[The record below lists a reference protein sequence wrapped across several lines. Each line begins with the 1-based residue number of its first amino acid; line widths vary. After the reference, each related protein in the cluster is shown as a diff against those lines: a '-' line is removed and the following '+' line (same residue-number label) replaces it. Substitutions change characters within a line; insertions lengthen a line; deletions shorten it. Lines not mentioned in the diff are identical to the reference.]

1 MKKVLFTLTLLLVPA
16 MIMAESFST
25 LWKKVTEA
33 RQKDLPKTEISLLN
47 NIIAKATTEDN
58 YGHLIKAQLEKY
70 HACRLFN
77 DEQVASTIEEIK
89 QKEAETQSKALQAV
103 YNCALGLIY
112 QDLSQ
117 SNIDPDK
124 LSRPYFQ
131 KAMANPDELAR
142 HKTTELQ
149 PAFTLGLDSRIFN
162 NDLLHVIGMYARDYS
177 TLSKYY
183 NAHSN
188 RPAACI
194 MALKALQETRDEDT
208 KVARKSRYLHS
219 LDSLIEVY
227 RDLPEAGE
235 LAVEHYNFISEST
248 DTPAESLVNYIN
260 YALNQ
265 WGKWP
270 RMNVLRNALLGL
282 LQPEFNISIGDRM
295 LLPDVERQIRIN
307 LIRNINE
314 LTIKVYKVNIGGDTK
329 LEASSKKDYAQL
341 RRYIQPVPVQT
352 ITRRYL
358 GQPSWKENT
367 DSVRLKGMPIG
378 VYLIEVSSNN
388 KSIEP
393 QRELLRVSNLYVIH
407 EKIDK
412 ETLRLVT
419 VN

>member
-47 NIIAKATTEDN
+47 NIIAKATAEDN

-77 DEQVASTIEEIK
+77 DEKVAETIKEIK

-162 NDLLHVIGMYARDYS
+162 NDLLHVIGMPEITARLAS
-177 TLSKYY
+177 I
-183 NAHSN
+183 
-188 RPAACI
+188 I
-194 MALKALQETRDEDT
+194 MLIVIALQ
-208 KVARKSRYLHS
+208 
-219 LDSLIEVY
+219 
-227 RDLPEAGE
+227 
-235 LAVEHYNFISEST
+235 
-248 DTPAESLVNYIN
+248 
-260 YALNQ
+260 
-265 WGKWP
+265 
-270 RMNVLRNALLGL
+270 
-282 LQPEFNISIGDRM
+282 
-295 LLPDVERQIRIN
+295 
-307 LIRNINE
+307 
-314 LTIKVYKVNIGGDTK
+314 
-329 LEASSKKDYAQL
+329 
-341 RRYIQPVPVQT
+341 PV
-352 ITRRYL
+352 
-358 GQPSWKENT
+358 
-367 DSVRLKGMPIG
+367 
-378 VYLIEVSSNN
+378 
-388 KSIEP
+388 
-393 QRELLRVSNLYVIH
+393 
-407 EKIDK
+407 
-412 ETLRLVT
+412 
-419 VN
+419 